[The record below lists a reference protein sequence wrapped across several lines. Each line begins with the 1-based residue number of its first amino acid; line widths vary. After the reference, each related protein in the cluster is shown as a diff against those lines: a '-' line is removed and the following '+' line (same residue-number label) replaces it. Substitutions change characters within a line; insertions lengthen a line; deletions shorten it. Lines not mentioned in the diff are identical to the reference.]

1 MMRRALSTLS
11 GLSATALVALAP
23 VIALAEEG
31 AAHAAE
37 HGGEHSAVADAFPIA
52 YWGAVFVVPIL
63 TFGICALTAN
73 KGTVEPMHH

>member
-23 VIALAEEG
+23 AIALAEEG
-31 AAHAAE
+31 AAHA
-37 HGGEHSAVADAFPIA
+37 GEHADHGVMSVFPMA
-52 YWGAVFVVPIL
+52 YWGAVIVVPII
-63 TFGICALTAN
+63 TFGICALVAN